1 MRTQTLATCLN
12 RLSRG
17 MLVILAAAAITPA
30 RTAEPSG
37 AVLLVAT
44 PELGGGYG
52 HTILIAQPV
61 EDGSHVGL
69 ILNRPTQVGL
79 ADLFPEHAPSRKVA
93 EPVFLGGPFAVDA
106 LFALVRTRESPGE
119 GSLQLA
125 PDLFLATAATAVDRV
140 IEAAP
145 ERARFYAGLV
155 AWRPGELAA
164 EIERGFWVVAPFD
177 ADVALRKRTEGMW
190 EELVRR
196 SRGVTAG
203 LDAGRS

>member
-1 MRTQTLATCLN
+1 MRTRVTCFNL
-12 RLSRG
+12 LSRG
-17 MLVILAAAAITPA
+17 ALVVLAFAAITHA
-30 RTAEPSG
+30 RAAEPNEG
-37 AVLLVAT
+37 VLLVAT

-52 HTILIAQPV
+52 HTILIAQPI

-79 ADLFPEHAPSRKVA
+79 ADLFPKHAPSRKVA

-106 LFALVRTRESPGE
+106 LFALVRTKESLGE

-164 EIERGFWVVAPFD
+164 EIERGFWVVAPLD